1 MGSCATMGGH
11 KELEDGTELKLDFNK
26 LTKVAAAGCD
36 VVPVVVQDARTGEV
50 LIVAYANQAA
60 LDESFKQ
67 RVCCLWST
75 SRNEMWVKGKTS
87 GDVLELVDI
96 RVNCEQNSLLYL
108 VRPVRKGACHTKDAA
123 GDTRVSCYYRKLEQG
138 KLTEATL
145 PEYRTNSAR
154 FAGLLSLGAAVTALV
169 AIVAVLKSR

>member
-87 GDVLELVDI
+87 GDVLELVEI

-108 VRPVRKGACHTKDAA
+108 VRPVRKGACHTKDAN
-123 GDTRVSCYYRKLEQG
+123 GDSRVSCYHRRLHDG
-138 KLTEATL
+138 TLSDPTL
-145 PEYRTNSAR
+145 PDFQRDSTHLLKLLW
-154 FAGLLSLGAAVTALV
+154 AGVALAGGV
-169 AIVAVLKSR
+169 ILASKKN